1 MLRKPTA
8 RSSRLLRMGFTLIEL
23 LVVLAIMAS
32 LLTLV
37 VPRYFQQTDRA
48 AETVLKHN
56 LVAVRDAIDKFFADT
71 GRYPASLQELVDRK
85 YLREI
90 PLDPVTNRRDSWV
103 IVPPENGTGVY
114 DLKSGA
120 DGADKNGSPYN
131 SW

>member
-1 MLRKPTA
+1 MNGKLHR
-8 RSSRLLRMGFTLIEL
+8 GFTLIEL

-48 AETVLKHN
+48 QEVVLKHN
-56 LVAVRDAIDKFFADT
+56 LVAVRDGIDKFFADT
-71 GRYPASLQELVDRK
+71 GRYPANLDELVSKK
-85 YLREI
+85 YLREL
-90 PLDPVTNRRDSWV
+90 PLDPITGKRDTWI
-103 IVPPENGTGVY
+103 IVAPETGTGVY

-120 DGADKNGSPYN
+120 EGTSNDGTLYS

>member
-1 MLRKPTA
+1 MNGKLHR
-8 RSSRLLRMGFTLIEL
+8 GFTLIEL

-48 AETVLKHN
+48 QETVLKHN
-56 LVAVRDAIDKFFADT
+56 LVAVRDGIDKFFADT
-71 GRYPASLQELVDRK
+71 GRYPANLDELVTKK
-85 YLREI
+85 YLREL
-90 PLDPVTNRRDSWV
+90 PLDPITGKRDSWI
-103 IVPPENGTGVY
+103 IVAPETGSGVY

-120 DGADKNGSPYN
+120 EGTSKDGTPFS

>member
-1 MLRKPTA
+1 MNGKQHR
-8 RSSRLLRMGFTLIEL
+8 GFTLIEL

-48 AETVLKHN
+48 QETVLKHN
-56 LVAVRDAIDKFFADT
+56 LVAVRDGIDKFFADT
-71 GRYPASLQELVDRK
+71 GRYPANLDELVSKK
-85 YLREI
+85 YLREL
-90 PLDPVTNRRDSWV
+90 PLDPITSRRDSW
-103 IVPPENGTGVY
+103 IIIPPESGSGVY

-120 DGADKNGSPYN
+120 EGNSKDGTPFS

>member
-1 MLRKPTA
+1 MASPTVIGK
-8 RSSRLLRMGFTLIEL
+8 SRRGFTLIEL

-48 AETVLKHN
+48 QETVLKHN
-56 LVAVRDAIDKFFADT
+56 LVAVRDGIDKFFADT
-71 GRYPASLQELVDRK
+71 GRYPANLDELVERK
-85 YLREI
+85 YLREL
-90 PLDPVTNRRDSWV
+90 PLDPITNRRDSWQ
-103 IVPPENGTGVY
+103 IIPPESGSGVY

-120 DGADKNGSPYN
+120 EGTAKDGTAFS